1 VKYEHKNTSK
11 AKRQLFFQFL
21 DRIYIL
27 FNVEKARHCGKFDSH
42 PRTKLWHIYC
52 IKPRYRFDKLDLPMT
67 ENLLSAFD
75 KLLKFEGDADS
86 HCRII
91 CENRDEFGNLSQTQ
105 ESYIHNR
112 ICNFLSDDFNI
123 TQNLALSVFFL
134 SIYASYLH
142 DEKINPYIY
151 KVFNQ
156 FSNFKVK
163 NAFIY
168 NLLVIAF
175 RKNIALDEPLAKI
188 FHSLVLEF
196 KAHYSD
202 LKLEYDT
209 KDKRKTILLT
219 TSQILNENHSPTVR
233 LLELYDVLLE
243 LGFDPLVV
251 QIQSYPIDY
260 DLAVI
265 EPSKGNYIDVPEGL
279 RLWEFGKREVP
290 VYNLEA
296 NRFNKNSF
304 KDFFEILNKV
314 KPALMLSVGGFN
326 VFQEF
331 LASYI
336 PSLIDTSSTMLVP
349 SPFSS
354 LVSVF
359 KKLSP
364 TQISAL
370 ESANLDPKKYKK
382 LVNQAVKVEAL
393 FGRDLAT
400 KSDFGYKTE
409 EILLA
414 IVSNRL
420 DWEIGHDEIMFIKNT
435 LDLDP
440 KIKFL
445 LIGSYRD
452 QLRLQVAR
460 ECGQRVEFHGP
471 TKEIKPLLNMVDF
484 LINTKR
490 LGGGGAA
497 GTALGHGTLVFSI
510 NYGDVASFL
519 PPEYLADDYDQLLQ
533 LVEKHLHFDISACQQ
548 MAYSIFDQFSSL
560 KDNVQKLLKLVEWK
574 QAKSTI
580 NAISQRSP
588 SSLRNC

>member
-1 VKYEHKNTSK
+1 
-11 AKRQLFFQFL
+11 
-21 DRIYIL
+21 
-27 FNVEKARHCGKFDSH
+27 
-42 PRTKLWHIYC
+42 
-52 IKPRYRFDKLDLPMT
+52 MT

-75 KLLKFEGDADS
+75 KLLKFEGDANS
-86 HCRII
+86 HTRII
-91 CENRDEFGNLSQTQ
+91 CEHRDVFENLPQAQ
-105 ESYIHNR
+105 ERYIHDR
-112 ICNFLSDDFNI
+112 ICNFLSDDYNI
-123 TQNLALSVFFL
+123 RQNLALSVFFL

-142 DEKINPYIY
+142 DKNINNYIY
-151 KVFNQ
+151 KIFNQ
-156 FSNFKVK
+156 LSNFEVK

-168 NLLVIAF
+168 NLLTIAF
-175 RKNIALDEPLAKI
+175 RRNIALDEPLARI
-188 FHSLVLEF
+188 FHSFVLEF
-196 KAHYSD
+196 KADYSD
-202 LKLEYDT
+202 LKLDYDA
-209 KDKRKTILLT
+209 KKNRKTATGRKPILLT
-219 TSQILNENHSPTVR
+219 SSQILNETHSPTVR

-251 QIQSYPIDY
+251 QIRSDPADY
-260 DLAVI
+260 NLAFI
-265 EPSKGNYIDVPEGL
+265 EPVKATYIDAPEGL
-279 RLWEFGKREVP
+279 CLWEFDKQKVP
-290 VYNLEA
+290 VYNLKV
-296 NRFNKNSF
+296 NSFNKNSF
-304 KDFFEILNKV
+304 KAFFKILNEV
-314 KPALMLSVGGFN
+314 QPGLMLSVGGFN

-336 PSLIDTSSTMLVP
+336 PSLIDTSTSMLVP

-400 KSDFGYKTE
+400 KSNFGYKTE

-420 DWEIGHDEIMFIKNT
+420 NWEIGHDEIMFIKNT

-445 LIGSYRD
+445 LIGSCDD
-452 QLRLQVAR
+452 QLKLRVAR

-471 TKEIKPLLNMVDF
+471 TIEIKPLLNMVDF

-497 GTALGHGTLVFSI
+497 GTAIGHGTLVFSI

-574 QAKSTI
+574 QEKSTI

>member
-1 VKYEHKNTSK
+1 M
-11 AKRQLFFQFL
+11 
-21 DRIYIL
+21 
-27 FNVEKARHCGKFDSH
+27 
-42 PRTKLWHIYC
+42 TK
-52 IKPRYRFDKLDLPMT
+52 
-67 ENLLSAFD
+67 NLLSAFD
-75 KLLKFEGDADS
+75 NLLKFEGDADS
-86 HCRII
+86 HCRTI
-91 CENRDEFGNLSQTQ
+91 CEHRYEFDNLSQTQ

-112 ICNFLSDDFNI
+112 ICNFLSDNCNI
-123 TQNLALSVFFL
+123 TQNLDLSVFFL

-142 DEKINPYIY
+142 DENINPYIY
-151 KVFNQ
+151 KIFNQ
-156 FSNFKVK
+156 FSNFEVK

-168 NLLVIAF
+168 NLLTIAF
-175 RKNIALDEPLAKI
+175 RKNIALDGPLARI
-188 FHSLVLEF
+188 FHSFVLEF
-196 KAHYSD
+196 KADYSD
-202 LKLEYDT
+202 LKLDYDAKKNKKAAT
-209 KDKRKTILLT
+209 GRKSILLT
-219 TSQILNENHSPTVR
+219 SSQILNETHSPTVR

-251 QIQSYPIDY
+251 QIRSDPADNN
-260 DLAVI
+260 LAFI
-265 EPSKGNYIDVPEGL
+265 EPVKATYIDAPEGL
-279 RLWEFGKREVP
+279 CFWEFDKQKVP
-290 VYNLEA
+290 VYNLKA
-296 NRFNKNSF
+296 NSFNKNSF
-304 KDFFEILNKV
+304 KAFFKILNEV
-314 KPALMLSVGGFN
+314 QPGLMLSVGGFN

-336 PSLIDTSSTMLVP
+336 PSLIDTSSSMLVP

-445 LIGSYRD
+445 LIGSSRD
-452 QLRLQVAR
+452 QLKLRVAR

-471 TKEIKPLLNMVDF
+471 TNEIKPLLNMVDF

-497 GTALGHGTLVFSI
+497 GTAIGHGTLVFSI

-533 LVEKHLHFDISACQQ
+533 LVEKHLHFDIFACQQ

-580 NAISQRSP
+580 NAISQRSQG
-588 SSLRNC
+588 SLGNC